1 MQPSNVVERSLVAVD
16 DRIAQLEK
24 ELAELSS
31 DESADESSDE
41 SANDQREER
50 PPPAKKPKS
59 EKICPDF
66 VGSSTAAPLPLYCEA
81 CGVSV
86 TSEELMREHMQG
98 KKHKYAAKM
107 LEAKAE
113 SRYCSACDIAFT
125 GPDQLA
131 EHMKGRK
138 HRDRVAQLEG
148 GWSNGGGKGGGP
160 PRKDHG
166 GHRKHGKR
174 NKW

>member
-1 MQPSNVVERSLVAVD
+1 MQPSNVVQRSLVAVD

-31 DESADESSDE
+31 DDSAD
-41 SANDQREER
+41 DQREDR
-50 PPPAKKPKS
+50 PPPAKKFKS
-59 EKICPDF
+59 QKRGPAV
-66 VGSSTAAPLPLYCEA
+66 VGSSTAPPLPLHCEA

-86 TSEELMREHMQG
+86 NSEELMREHLQG
-98 KKHKYAAKM
+98 RKHKHAAKM

-113 SRYCSACDIAFT
+113 ARYCSACDIAFT

-131 EHMKGRK
+131 EHIKGRK
-138 HRDRVAQLEG
+138 HRDRVVQLEG
-148 GWSNGGGKGGGP
+148 GRASGGGGGGAP

-166 GHRKHGKR
+166 VHWKHGKR